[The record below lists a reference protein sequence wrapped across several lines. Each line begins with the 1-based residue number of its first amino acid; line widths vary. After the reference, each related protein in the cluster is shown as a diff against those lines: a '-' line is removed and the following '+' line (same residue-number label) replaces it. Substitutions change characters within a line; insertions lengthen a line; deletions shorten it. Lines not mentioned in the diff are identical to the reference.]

1 MHYDTKLMAPLS
13 SGRIAKLALMLA
25 ALGLL
30 ASCGDKKASEEKVGQ
45 SIVSVNGDEIT
56 IHQLNA
62 ELQRA
67 NVQPAQQEMAGKQ
80 ITKALVDRQI
90 LVQEAIKEKL
100 DRNPKVMQAIESAK
114 TQILAQAYLEGKV
127 ASIASP
133 TEAEVTE
140 YRVQHPEIFA
150 NRKIYVMDELSF
162 IAESSS
168 RQDLEAL
175 SNSAKTLEDVTSWL
189 AAHQIKYGRTQA
201 AHAAESLPA
210 ELLNKLSKMVVGD
223 LIFVNSNGR
232 TLAGRMVE
240 IKNVPISEADA
251 KPLIGRILAGQKRK
265 QVAEAEMARLRG
277 LAKIEYINKKF
288 DSSSDAAP
296 TTVQPSAPVASPVAK
311 PSESAA
317 PAAGA
322 KTENNQDKSLEKGLS
337 GL

>member
-189 AAHQIKYGRTQA
+189 AAHQIKSGRTQA
-201 AHAAESLPA
+201 AHAAESLLA

-223 LIFVNSNGR
+223 LIFVNGNGR
-232 TLAGRMVE
+232 T
-240 IKNVPISEADA
+240 
-251 KPLIGRILAGQKRK
+251 
-265 QVAEAEMARLRG
+265 
-277 LAKIEYINKKF
+277 
-288 DSSSDAAP
+288 
-296 TTVQPSAPVASPVAK
+296 
-311 PSESAA
+311 
-317 PAAGA
+317 
-322 KTENNQDKSLEKGLS
+322 
-337 GL
+337 

>member
-114 TQILAQAYLEGKV
+114 TQILAQAYLCLLY
-127 ASIASP
+127 
-133 TEAEVTE
+133 T
-140 YRVQHPEIFA
+140 
-150 NRKIYVMDELSF
+150 
-162 IAESSS
+162 S
-168 RQDLEAL
+168 RC
-175 SNSAKTLEDVTSWL
+175 V
-189 AAHQIKYGRTQA
+189 
-201 AHAAESLPA
+201 
-210 ELLNKLSKMVVGD
+210 
-223 LIFVNSNGR
+223 
-232 TLAGRMVE
+232 
-240 IKNVPISEADA
+240 
-251 KPLIGRILAGQKRK
+251 
-265 QVAEAEMARLRG
+265 
-277 LAKIEYINKKF
+277 
-288 DSSSDAAP
+288 
-296 TTVQPSAPVASPVAK
+296 
-311 PSESAA
+311 
-317 PAAGA
+317 
-322 KTENNQDKSLEKGLS
+322 
-337 GL
+337 